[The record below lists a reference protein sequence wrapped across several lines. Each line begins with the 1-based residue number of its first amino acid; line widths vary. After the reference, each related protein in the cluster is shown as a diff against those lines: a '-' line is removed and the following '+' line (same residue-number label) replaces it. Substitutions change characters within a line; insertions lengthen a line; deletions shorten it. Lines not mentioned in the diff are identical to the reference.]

1 MARRPDGSYVDD
13 DDYYG
18 ATNATYG
25 PPPERFESKVEISV
39 RELTA
44 LRAEIAAAQEAAR
57 VALAGQ
63 VALTLE
69 VERLRALVHKAVL
82 LGFALEERYGD
93 AQKAQHNYQWWD
105 DEQWDPIQAARNALG
120 AVLKESDTP

>member
-57 VALAGQ
+57 TALAGQ
-63 VALTLE
+63 VALTLDL
-69 VERLRALVHKAVL
+69 ERLRAVL
-82 LGFALEERYGD
+82 TDIADGADGHHEIERKVRAALSEGAAEE
-93 AQKAQHNYQWWD
+93 K
-105 DEQWDPIQAARNALG
+105 
-120 AVLKESDTP
+120 K